1 MVYPTE
7 RSALLA
13 RTRAQ
18 SRRDH
23 LLALPSPGVP
33 TDSSPSS
40 PVSDPS
46 SLHVPNLSGNP
57 SLPDVSPTLL
67 STLTRDDITHLIHH
81 EGSSLPPVRPCDRA
95 NGSDTKTH
103 WTSEELH
110 RALGCRRF
118 RNYKHILQTSLD
130 GQWIDGGE
138 FPLAL
143 GSYATIP
150 KAKPPNL
157 ASWILSIWT
166 LLLVTVSRWVGFIM
180 PSSSSTGPPATIG
193 YMG

>member
-1 MVYPTE
+1 M
-7 RSALLA
+7 SSLDALLWSI
-13 RTRAQ
+13 RLSIRPFW
-18 SRRDH
+18 
-23 LLALPSPGVP
+23 LAPGRNHVGIIFSHFPFSSPDMPEEPTPPSPV
-33 TDSSPSS
+33 SAPSTPPS

-46 SLHVPNLSGNP
+46 SIQLPQLSDE
-57 SLPDVSPTLL
+57 SLPTSVSPILL
-67 STLTRDDITHLIHH
+67 STLTRDEITRLVHH
-81 EGSSLPPVRPCDRA
+81 EGSTYPPIRPCDRA

-103 WTSEELH
+103 WTSEDLH

-150 KAKPPNL
+150 KA
-157 ASWILSIWT
+157 
-166 LLLVTVSRWVGFIM
+166 
-180 PSSSSTGPPATIG
+180 
-193 YMG
+193 